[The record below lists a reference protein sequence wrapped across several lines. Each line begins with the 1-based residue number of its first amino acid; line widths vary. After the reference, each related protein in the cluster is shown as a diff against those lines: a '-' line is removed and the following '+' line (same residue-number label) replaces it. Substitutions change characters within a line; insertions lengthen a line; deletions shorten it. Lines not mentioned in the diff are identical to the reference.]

1 MPERRFSKPDQPLDA
16 PVTSM
21 ILLITDFPLIWAPI
35 RKRGRSCVWVQMIP
49 PLARSV
55 WPLIQAPSGPARKAT
70 VAAMS
75 AGWPRR
81 SNGASLAKRSTTSCG
96 LPCRK
101 RSVAVGPGATALT
114 VMLRPAQFLGQDA
127 GHRLDCGFGAGI
139 DAISRLQQADDA
151 GREVDDASALAQT
164 LGRLAQ
170 RVECALE
177 VDFD

>member
-1 MPERRFSKPDQPLDA
+1 MEVPADGAEVDTIRLREGGDLRHFGRVPARGLAHRGVDGVARLGESLGGQTAEAAGRAGDEYDLA
-16 PVTSM
+16 HHG
-21 ILLITDFPLIWAPI
+21 FPCGWAPI

-96 LPCRK
+96 LPCRN

-114 VMLRPAQFLGQDA
+114 VMLRPRSSLARMLV
-127 GHRLDCGFGAGI
+127 I
-139 DAISRLQQADDA
+139 
-151 GREVDDASALAQT
+151 ASTAALVPA
-164 LGRLAQ
+164 
-170 RVECALE
+170 
-177 VDFD
+177 